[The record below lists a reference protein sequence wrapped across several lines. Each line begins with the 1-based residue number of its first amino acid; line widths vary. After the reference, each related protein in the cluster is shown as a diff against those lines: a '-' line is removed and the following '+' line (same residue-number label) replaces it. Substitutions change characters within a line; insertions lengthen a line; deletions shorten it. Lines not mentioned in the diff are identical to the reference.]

1 MGNPLTGAGQI
12 VKRFGAG
19 GPGRLVM
26 IVGVGISMIALA
38 VGMSLRSEEKPPESK
53 VAKMPP
59 INALPGGLHSSPAQ
73 DALLLRSSQQ
83 KAREAERKGESY
95 TPPIPASQPMKDRP
109 VVEEPEPVAAV
120 AEDIEAHPVPVVIVK
135 PVPPPEFVPP
145 ERSWPDQSAVER
157 ALEPMPEARI
167 EKIASV
173 GPADMP
179 PEYKLAVDHLLKS
192 WNGQAPH
199 TNIVLVP
206 GDGGLGADRGES
218 SGLLWRQES
227 ADRPAREPAPLP
239 AAKGRGGSVAEKV
252 LVPAGRG
259 IFAHTVVAVNSDA
272 GGPIVLEADSG
283 PLAGDR
289 MIGNFAKSTKDRLVV
304 RITSIEHR
312 GQSID
317 VNGLVIAPDSMETS
331 VASSVD
337 GHYVERFVLPAAAAF
352 IEGIGDAIIASK
364 STTIVNPFGGA
375 TSFLNGGLNLQ
386 QQAGVA
392 GAAAA
397 SEVGN
402 ILKKETPKIPT
413 IHLAANVTVGV
424 MFLTNVSLPMIVS
437 K

>member
-1 MGNPLTGAGQI
+1 MIAGI
-12 VKRFGAG
+12 
-19 GPGRLVM
+19 
-26 IVGVGISMIALA
+26 GVSMIALA

-73 DALLLRSSQQ
+73 DALLLRSSQE
-83 KAREAERKGESY
+83 KAREAQKKGESF
-95 TPPIPASQPMKDRP
+95 TPPIAASRPMKDRL
-109 VVEEPEPVAAV
+109 VVEEPESVAAV
-120 AEDIEAHPVPVVIVK
+120 DEDIEAHPVPVVMVK

-145 ERSWPDQSAVER
+145 ERSWPEQR
-157 ALEPMPEARI
+157 ALEPVPEARI
-167 EKIASV
+167 ETIASV

-179 PEYKLAVDHLLKS
+179 PDYKLAVDHLLKS
-192 WNGQAPH
+192 WDGQAPH

-206 GDGGLGADRGES
+206 GDGGLGADPGES
-218 SGLLWRQES
+218 SGPLWRRES
-227 ADRPAREPAPLP
+227 ADRPARAPAPPLP

-304 RITSIEHR
+304 RITQVEHR